1 VLELQSRKYTF
12 SPPSLSSP
20 YLKSI
25 DQQTLIQ
32 KIANTFAMSLE
43 EVILTFLRH
52 VHSLRICHRDKEG
65 SDFPIG
71 LLRAIDIYLPWT
83 SQPINTIL
91 DSLCH
96 TIDPMLDAIDESV
109 EKLFNSLK
117 TSSVHI

>member
-1 VLELQSRKYTF
+1 
-12 SPPSLSSP
+12 
-20 YLKSI
+20 
-25 DQQTLIQ
+25 
-32 KIANTFAMSLE
+32 MSLE